1 MARLPPQRP
10 IGGAGGRWPA
20 GVPGDSVRRSLS
32 QTVTVPFR
40 GALARLA
47 TFSPAARQFLVFSLL
62 IGIAF
67 AIFNLVFNL
76 YMSALGFSND
86 VIGIFNALPALA
98 LLGVGLPFAAMADR
112 IGYRLFLLGSGGLA
126 AVASAVL
133 TIAGARL
140 VAVLAAGTFALAFT
154 IVGVLGGPLL
164 AQVSGETE
172 RVALFAVNQSL
183 AWIAVLVGDLL
194 GGLIPEAAARTLH
207 TSSGSAPS
215 IRASFAAMTALTV
228 LALPFL
234 VRLAGGSGPRPGA
247 VLPVRELFRVDVSRF
262 ARILIPWL
270 LLGIGA
276 GMYLNFVQ
284 LYLAQRFGLSPG
296 PIGAILAVGAA
307 LTAIVSLMAPLL
319 SRRLG
324 MSRTVGLFQA
334 AGFPLVL
341 ALGFI
346 MTLPI
351 AVVVMYVRQLAL
363 NVQAPLSQVFGM
375 EYVEP
380 QQRARL
386 ATAQIVVSGIGV
398 GGIGPLVSGFLQVR
412 GGYQLAFSVSACFYL
427 LAGLTFL
434 LLFGKVRLPSE
445 GGSLGEPL

>member
-1 MARLPPQRP
+1 
-10 IGGAGGRWPA
+10 
-20 GVPGDSVRRSLS
+20 
-32 QTVTVPFR
+32 
-40 GALARLA
+40 
-47 TFSPAARQFLVFSLL
+47 
-62 IGIAF
+62 
-67 AIFNLVFNL
+67 
-76 YMSALGFSND
+76 MSALGFSND

-126 AVASAVL
+126 VVASAVL

-164 AQVSGETE
+164 AQVSGEAE

-183 AWIAVLVGDLL
+183 AWIATLVGDLL
-194 GGLIPEAAARTLH
+194 GGLIPEAAARTMH
-207 TSSGSAPS
+207 TSSASAPS

-234 VRLAGGSGPRPGA
+234 VRLARGSGQRPAA
-247 VLPVRELFRVDVSRF
+247 VLPVRELFRVDLSRF
-262 ARILIPWL
+262 ARILFPWL

-445 GGSLGEPL
+445 GGPLGEPL

>member
-1 MARLPPQRP
+1 MPPASVLFHRARL
-10 IGGAGGRWPA
+10 
-20 GVPGDSVRRSLS
+20 
-32 QTVTVPFR
+32 
-40 GALARLA
+40 RLA
-47 TFSPAARQFLVFSLL
+47 VFSPAARQFLIFSVL
-62 IGIAF
+62 IGTAF

-86 VIGIFNALPALA
+86 VIGLFNALPALA

-112 IGYRLFLLGSGGLA
+112 IGYRPFLLGSGSLA
-126 AVASAVL
+126 IVASAVL
-133 TIAGARL
+133 TVAGAPL
-140 VAVLAAGTFALAFT
+140 VAVLAAGSFALALT

-164 AQVSGETE
+164 AQVSGEPE

-183 AWIAVLVGDLL
+183 AWIATLVGDLL
-194 GGLIPEAAARTLH
+194 GGLVPEAAARSLH
-207 TSSGSAPS
+207 TSSASVPS

-234 VRLAGGSGPRPGA
+234 VRLAGRSGQRPAA
-247 VLPVRELFRVDVSRF
+247 VLPVRELFHVDVSRF
-262 ARILIPWL
+262 ARILLPWL

-296 PIGAILAVGAA
+296 PIGTILAGGAA
-307 LTAIVSLMAPLL
+307 LTAVVSLLAPLV

-324 MSRTVGLFQA
+324 MSRTVGLLQA

-341 ALGFI
+341 ALAFV

-363 NVQAPLSQVFGM
+363 NLQAPLSQVFGM
-375 EYVEP
+375 EYVDP

-427 LAGLTFL
+427 LAGLSFL
-434 LLFGKVRLPSE
+434 VLFGKLRLPSE
-445 GGSLGEPL
+445 GGPPGGTSGNSSRESMTT

>member
-1 MARLPPQRP
+1 
-10 IGGAGGRWPA
+10 
-20 GVPGDSVRRSLS
+20 
-32 QTVTVPFR
+32 
-40 GALARLA
+40 
-47 TFSPAARQFLVFSLL
+47 
-62 IGIAF
+62 
-67 AIFNLVFNL
+67 
-76 YMSALGFSND
+76 MSALGFSND